1 MDQDEKLRRHL
12 LDLAALAEK
21 RYNPTNS
28 GFLNLA
34 EQDLF
39 CRLQPEFAP
48 VRSALTGGFSQAE
61 RKIALFW
68 PDDSV
73 LAGFVPEADV
83 NPDFSGLAKA
93 VEAAAPI
100 SVLLIAPVNLRFAEE
115 LTHRDYLG
123 AILNLGIDRSLTGD
137 ILVKDHLA
145 YVFCLEN
152 MKELL
157 IRDLTRVRNTSVT
170 VSEVSRDIPELVPE
184 YQELRVNVASER
196 LDAVVAALAGVSR
209 SKAVDLFPAQR
220 VFVNSRIIT
229 DPGKKLK
236 EGDVLSVRGFGK
248 AIYQGIDGESRKGR
262 LYVTLKKFV

>member
-12 LDLAALAEK
+12 IDLAALAEK
-21 RYNPTNS
+21 RYNLTSS

-39 CRLQPEFAP
+39 YRLRPEFSP
-48 VRSALTGGFSQAE
+48 VRCALTGGFSQAE
-61 RKIALFW
+61 RKMALFW
-68 PDDSV
+68 PADDY
-73 LAGFVPEADV
+73 
-83 NPDFSGLAKA
+83 NPDFSGLTKDP
-93 VEAAAPI
+93 EAAAPI
-100 SVLLIAPVNLRFAEE
+100 SVLLIAPVNARFAED

-145 YVFCLEN
+145 YVFCLES

>member
-48 VRSALTGGFSQAE
+48 VHSTLTGGFPQAE

-68 PDDSV
+68 PDDSA
-73 LAGFVPEADV
+73 LAGFAPEADV
-83 NPDFSGLAKA
+83 NPDSGLANA
-93 VEAAAPI
+93 EAAAPI
-100 SVLLIAPVNLRFAEE
+100 SVLLIAPVNLRFAED

-220 VFVNSRIIT
+220 VFVNSRIVT

-248 AIYQGIDGESRKGR
+248 AIYQGINGESRKGR
-262 LYVTLKKFV
+262 LYITLKVPI